1 EWRDRSLRSHVS
13 QHQRGPGILRHAGL
27 AGVQPVAAKDEAR
40 YQAIRGLVADPG
52 DTTAGNAAGGESCGR
67 SWPQLL
73 PGSEGAMS
81 PPGGSSEHMARM
93 RAAVKHHCGG
103 RPRNPFYDALEKYCA
118 NRAGINLQ
126 FINPPAAARFANR
139 LRISG
144 RALQISVHG
153 NTVKISK
160 REGVVA

>member
-1 EWRDRSLRSHVS
+1 
-13 QHQRGPGILRHAGL
+13 
-27 AGVQPVAAKDEAR
+27 
-40 YQAIRGLVADPG
+40 
-52 DTTAGNAAGGESCGR
+52 
-67 SWPQLL
+67 
-73 PGSEGAMS
+73 MS
-81 PPGGSSEHMARM
+81 PPGGSLEHMARM

-139 LRISG
+139 LCCTRRGLRVS
-144 RALQISVHG
+144 LHG

-160 REGVVA
+160 RENVKGAE